1 MPGRDGRERSG
12 ERNEALVVGNVNLTI
27 MLRYVSIN
35 IVRSVNKQPITTHV
49 LVSNSQLE
57 YAIRFLQSGGR
68 CRS

>member
-1 MPGRDGRERSG
+1 MGEKEAAREMI
-12 ERNEALVVGNVNLTI
+12 EALVVGNVNLTI
-27 MLRYVSIN
+27 ILRYVSIN
-35 IVRSVNKQPITTHV
+35 IARSVNKQPITTHV

>member
-1 MPGRDGRERSG
+1 MGEKEAAREMI
-12 ERNEALVVGNVNLTI
+12 EALVVGNVNLTI

-35 IVRSVNKQPITTHV
+35 IARSVNKQPITTHV

-68 CRS
+68 YRS